1 MEKVT
6 INVKN
11 DLVKSC
17 PMESGNKVIDSINF
31 VDYLKTL
38 SFADAVNEM
47 KKKEQVKKGFL
58 KLSFN
63 EESALRKAV
72 KNNSGK
78 IEFAPRRGYTAVFL
92 IF

>member
-1 MEKVT
+1 MNKFV

-17 PMESGNKVIDSINF
+17 PTLSGGKVIESINF
-31 VDYLKTL
+31 VEYLKTL
-38 SFADAVNEM
+38 SFSDAVNEM
-47 KKKEQVKKGFL
+47 KKKEQTKKGFL

-72 KNNSGK
+72 KNESGT
-78 IEFAPRRGYTAVFL
+78 IEFSPRRGYTAVIL
-92 IF
+92 IY